1 MNKLCILALAVSAF
15 SCSSG
20 TSDDEALMLDAIPT
34 EKVNTNYVS
43 NRDPLQPQRFIKL
56 QTGSIRPE
64 GWIRTML
71 ELQRDGLNGH
81 LGEISAWLQKE
92 DNAWLKSGGQWGWEE
107 VPYWLRGYAGVA
119 YLLEDEKMLK
129 ETKTWIEAILSSQRE
144 DGNFGPY
151 NENNGAQDFWPNM
164 LALWILQSYYEYSS
178 DERVIDFMTRYFQY
192 QLRVPDDKFLESYWE
207 NSRYRGQNQR
217 YNSVIL
223 DNSM

>member
-71 ELQRDGLNGH
+71 ELQRDGLNPNRS
-81 LGEISAWLQKE
+81 LEIFE
-92 DNAWLKSGGQWGWEE
+92 N
-107 VPYWLRGYAGVA
+107 
-119 YLLEDEKMLK
+119 KM
-129 ETKTWIEAILSSQRE
+129 
-144 DGNFGPY
+144 
-151 NENNGAQDFWPNM
+151 
-164 LALWILQSYYEYSS
+164 
-178 DERVIDFMTRYFQY
+178 
-192 QLRVPDDKFLESYWE
+192 
-207 NSRYRGQNQR
+207 
-217 YNSVIL
+217 
-223 DNSM
+223 